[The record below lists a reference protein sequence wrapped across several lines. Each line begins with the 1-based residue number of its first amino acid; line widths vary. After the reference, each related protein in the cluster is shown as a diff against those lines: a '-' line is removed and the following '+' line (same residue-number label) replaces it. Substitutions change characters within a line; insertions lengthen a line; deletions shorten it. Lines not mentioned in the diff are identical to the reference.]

1 MHLLV
6 VWLQLNAIHA
16 AGSQMPVEKTA
27 AELNSF
33 SQQIV
38 DNETSPDWN
47 LSNGLYDDLTK
58 FYAESSGASSCGSFD
73 DYLEIVNDIELDELD
88 ECLAR
93 STAHN
98 SRHECQTATK
108 VDIISLRLV
117 DLVNNETSP
126 DWNFFNGLYDDLI
139 DLSCDDFL
147 DRKRN
152 GAQRVPC
159 TRNCSRV

>member
-73 DYLEIVNDIELDELD
+73 DYTWRLSTTLSSTSWTSALHARLLTILDMS
-88 ECLAR
+88 AR
-93 STAHN
+93 
-98 SRHECQTATK
+98 RQ
-108 VDIISLRLV
+108 LR
-117 DLVNNETSP
+117 
-126 DWNFFNGLYDDLI
+126 
-139 DLSCDDFL
+139 
-147 DRKRN
+147 
-152 GAQRVPC
+152 
-159 TRNCSRV
+159 